1 MSNVTELI
9 HDLTTATGQMKQAAL
24 ADDWALAEKIQK
36 RRAQLIERIVE
47 CTSAATLSETEN
59 KELNAVREQE
69 AVIIAR
75 AGARH
80 QALGQALA
88 DTQSGPRAGKQSRM
102 QKAYGAPGIKRP

>member
-24 ADDWALAEKIQK
+24 TDDWALAEKIQK

-47 CTSAATLSETEN
+47 YANAATLTEQEAN
-59 KELNAVREQE
+59 ELNVVREQE
-69 AVIIAR
+69 ATIIAR

-80 QALGQALA
+80 RALGQALA
-88 DTQSGPRAGKQSRM
+88 ETQTGRCVGKQSRM